1 MERIVWVL
9 NNVLVSD
16 GIKWCCPA
24 LSMLHW
30 RARERG
36 LTSEARLCG
45 RDYRLTCLQMW
56 WYGDSDHWTMPSH
69 EDLGGGER
77 PRPGPRHT
85 FSSVKMCNFL
95 SFNIGLSWLVASAGL
110 LGACHRWSWPLA
122 ATWTPGHG
130 NLGLE
135 SHPPLPPQLCCSSPQ
150 YSRRFHQH
158 SAEGI
163 IDVITYIY
171 D

>member
-1 MERIVWVL
+1 MASSGAALRCPCCTGGHVREGANVRSKVVWPRLSFDMFADVVIWRQWPL
-9 NNVLVSD
+9 DN
-16 GIKWCCPA
+16 A
-24 LSMLHW
+24 LTW
-30 RARERG
+30 R
-36 LTSEARLCG
+36 
-45 RDYRLTCLQMW
+45 Q
-56 WYGDSDHWTMPSH
+56 
-69 EDLGGGER
+69 DLGGVER

-95 SFNIGLSWLVASAGL
+95 SFNIGLSWLVASAEL

-135 SHPPLPPQLCCSSPQ
+135 SHPPPLPPQRYCSSPQ

-163 IDVITYIY
+163 IDVITHIS